1 MKDKLIKNRFMIYRF
16 KLYTNKSKE
25 EYKHRSILSYERGEI
40 VDN

>member
-1 MKDKLIKNRFMIYRF
+1 MKDKLIKNKFMIYRF
-16 KLYTNKSKE
+16 KLYRNKSKE